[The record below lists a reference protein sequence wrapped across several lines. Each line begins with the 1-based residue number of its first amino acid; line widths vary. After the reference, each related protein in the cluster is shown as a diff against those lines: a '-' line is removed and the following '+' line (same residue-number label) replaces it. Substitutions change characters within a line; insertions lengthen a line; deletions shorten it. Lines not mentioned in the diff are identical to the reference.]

1 MFSRGF
7 FVYLYYTLTVSDE
20 SKLKTFKPINDFGG
34 RIPIDLIG
42 FLFNYSI
49 MTEEKKFSIEE
60 VFVVSEMNFVNPFQ
74 TGIDLNITHH
84 SNYADALNELKE
96 ILEVHGEVGYF
107 QIRKIFKL
115 RKKTNPIL
123 G

>member
-49 MTEEKKFSIEE
+49 MNKPYVKKFDEKGN
-60 VFVVSEMNFVNPFQ
+60 V
-74 TGIDLNITHH
+74 
-84 SNYADALNELKE
+84 
-96 ILEVHGEVGYF
+96 
-107 QIRKIFKL
+107 
-115 RKKTNPIL
+115 TNPIDSVYKSPYPNRSQRRMRIKENEIDPKATRVQHEWDTNGKYKL
-123 G
+123 INHYD